1 MMWEIPMLVAGG
13 LFAGVVTF
21 VAWER
26 IPAWRAMDLVEFRRH
41 FGHSIRR
48 ADRLQPAVLIAW
60 LVSTVAFAITNGG
73 AARAVA
79 LAGAVALVLTLVG
92 SGAYLVPL
100 QRRLVAGA
108 VQDPEG
114 GRRRWYRGHLA
125 RTALALASLALVAIA
140 AAL

>member
-1 MMWEIPMLVAGG
+1 MLVAGG

-26 IPAWRAMDLVEFRRH
+26 IPAWRAMDVAEFRRH

-60 LVSTVAFAITNGG
+60 LLSTIAFAVTTGG
-73 AARAVA
+73 AARALALVA
-79 LAGAVALVLTLVG
+79 AVGLVLTLVG

-108 VQDPEG
+108 VQDPDG
-114 GRRRWYRGHLA
+114 GRRRWYRGHLV
-125 RTALALASLALVAIA
+125 RTALALASLGLVAVA